1 MKKDNIEQ
9 LFNELHDKVDY
20 AEPTSGHQQ
29 RFLEKLNESKGVA
42 TLDPKRK
49 NPWMLF
55 LSVAASIAILVS
67 VGIFQLNTASSVED
81 QVAEISP
88 EASKTQ
94 FYFANLIEQQINE
107 LNSEKSPETERIITD
122 TMTQLKKLQ
131 LNYTKMEQDLLNGGN
146 SKLILSAMITNFQT
160 RIDLLNEV
168 MIQIENIKSIKKS
181 NDENYTI

>member
-1 MKKDNIEQ
+1 MKKDNIEE
-9 LFNELHDKVDY
+9 LFNELQDKIDY

-29 RFLEKLNESKGVA
+29 RFLEKLNQSKGVA
-42 TLDPKRK
+42 TLAPKK
-49 NPWMLF
+49 KSPWMLF
-55 LSVAASIAILVS
+55 LSVAASIAILLS
-67 VGIFQLNTASSVED
+67 VGIFQLNTTSSIGD
-81 QVAEISP
+81 QVADISP

-107 LNSEKSPETERIITD
+107 LNSEKSPETERIIND

>member
-1 MKKDNIEQ
+1 MKKDTIDE
-9 LFNELHDKVDY
+9 LFNKLQDIIDY
-20 AEPTSGHQQ
+20 AEPTNGHQQ
-29 RFLEKLNESKGVA
+29 RFLEKLNESKGA
-42 TLDPKRK
+42 TKLTPKK
-49 NPWMLF
+49 NNSWLLF
-55 LSVAASIAILVS
+55 LSVAASIAILLS
-67 VGIFQLNTASSVED
+67 VGIFQLNTASSID
-81 QVAEISP
+81 DKVAEISP

-94 FYFANLIEQQINE
+94 FYFANLIEEQINE
-107 LNSEKSPETERIITD
+107 LNSEKSPETEKIIND